1 MLAPMY
7 ARGDRVG
14 RWIRPR
20 PDLWGLSTAAAG
32 ILVLGLL
39 VRLIWIG
46 VHSVIPIADFQQ
58 YHQIATTLEQHGVY
72 GVNADSPQAFWPPGW
87 PAALAGL
94 YAITGP
100 NAQLGAMLAAI
111 LEWGGILI
119 AAVVAARLL
128 RPPFAV
134 GAVAAMCCYPSAIA
148 YAPVLATEHLA
159 VLLFTALASL
169 MAFTRPSIRISLL
182 AGLLL
187 GALVLTRGDYGGAMA
202 VVTAVWLVRGVDLR
216 RLAVVVAMTALGAL
230 VFIAPWTIRNASTF
244 DEFIPTS
251 TNGGLTFYLGTL
263 APRFTFPPIVQER
276 TFTSAEHP
284 KAHENEYWR
293 LGWDQVK
300 KDPVGWLEL
309 DAKRAYYQYGKEST
323 MLYLGKIGNPWIARF
338 TILYWRLIVAL
349 ALAGFVVLALRW
361 RGLPRAWL
369 TIAGSVL
376 AVSFVK
382 LFFVVNE
389 RDRLP
394 LTYLLIVIAGLG
406 AQWIYEEL
414 ARRRSARR
422 ASPA

>member
-1 MLAPMY
+1 
-7 ARGDRVG
+7 
-14 RWIRPR
+14 
-20 PDLWGLSTAAAG
+20 
-32 ILVLGLL
+32 
-39 VRLIWIG
+39 
-46 VHSVIPIADFQQ
+46 
-58 YHQIATTLEQHGVY
+58 
-72 GVNADSPQAFWPPGW
+72 
-87 PAALAGL
+87 
-94 YAITGP
+94 
-100 NAQLGAMLAAI
+100 MLAAI

-202 VVTAVWLVRGVDLR
+202 AVTAVWLIRGVDLR
-216 RLAVVVAMTALGAL
+216 RLAAVAAMTILGVL
-230 VFIAPWTIRNASTF
+230 VFVGPWTIRNASTF

-309 DAKRAYYQYGKEST
+309 DAKRAYYQYGKDST
-323 MLYLGKIGNPWIARF
+323 MLYLGNVRNPWIARF

-422 ASPA
+422 TSPA

>member
-202 VVTAVWLVRGVDLR
+202 AVTAVWLVRGVDLR

-309 DAKRAYYQYGKEST
+309 DAKRAYYQYGKAST
-323 MLYLGKIGNPWIARF
+323 MLYLGN
-338 TILYWRLIVAL
+338 
-349 ALAGFVVLALRW
+349 
-361 RGLPRAWL
+361 
-369 TIAGSVL
+369 
-376 AVSFVK
+376 VS
-382 LFFVVNE
+382 
-389 RDRLP
+389 
-394 LTYLLIVIAGLG
+394 T
-406 AQWIYEEL
+406 
-414 ARRRSARR
+414 
-422 ASPA
+422 